1 MPFCKH
7 CGSEV
12 GSDAKYCSSCGKRLS
27 EETQDMVPDTT
38 SVQVGSTVSENRAA
52 LIQELL
58 RTISDEEA
66 MEMRSR
72 LEAYHLAMAAY
83 ETLFLNQSDSFSLE
97 NWRTVEAALA
107 AKYGLPDGSILRLDE
122 PTKE

>member
-1 MPFCKH
+1 MSLCKH

-12 GSDAKYCSSCGKRLS
+12 GADAKYCSSCGKRLNG
-27 EETQDMVPDTT
+27 EMPDMVSDTT
-38 SVQVGSTVSENRAA
+38 SVPIGWTASEDRAA

-58 RTISDEEA
+58 RTISDDEA
-66 MEMRSR
+66 VDMRHR

-83 ETLFLNQSDSFSLE
+83 KTVLLDQSDPFSLE
-97 NWRTVEAALA
+97 NWETVEAALA

-122 PTKE
+122 PTKK

>member
-1 MPFCKH
+1 MSYCKH

-12 GSDAKYCSSCGKRLS
+12 GSDVKYCPSCGKRLS

-38 SVQVGSTVSENRAA
+38 SVQVGSTVSENRTT
-52 LIQELL
+52 LIRELL

-83 ETLFLNQSDSFSLE
+83 ETLFFNQSDPFSLE
-97 NWRTVEAALA
+97 NWRTIEAALA
-107 AKYGLPDGSILRLDE
+107 AKYVFRTEAFFDWANRQ
-122 PTKE
+122 